1 MTGLDIFVSFVI
13 SYITGNIPTL
23 KQMLSGGDD
32 LSLQEKIDK
41 CYQLALEKWCA
52 KDALRQKIA
61 KQRYSNLQELTRVAE
76 KNNEEDAAAIRS
88 LVNLLAEELRKE
100 EECAHFIQELAIK
113 EVGEKVDHL
122 SALIKSNIV
131 ANGNSQW
138 PGLQVHKAVEGYIRR
153 YCSLENTQ
161 DSFIYYALKLRERH
175 CLAEFVTGLV
185 EAPTNKYIIYSSAQ
199 TGKTTEL
206 KQLCWELQDSG
217 LYQPIMLEVRNN
229 TPN

>member
-13 SYITGNIPTL
+13 SYITGSIPTL
-23 KQMLSGGDD
+23 EQMLSGGDD

-138 PGLQVHKAVEGYIRR
+138 AGLQVHKAVEGYIRR
-153 YCSLENTQ
+153 Y
-161 DSFIYYALKLRERH
+161 
-175 CLAEFVTGLV
+175 
-185 EAPTNKYIIYSSAQ
+185 
-199 TGKTTEL
+199 
-206 KQLCWELQDSG
+206 
-217 LYQPIMLEVRNN
+217 
-229 TPN
+229 